1 MKLVSLKA
9 SRYRSLRDE
18 TIHLADLNLFIGT
31 NASGKSTVLDA
42 LRFLHEGV
50 QGRDFRLPVS
60 SRGGIVHLAWKG
72 EEARQIVLKVVLEEA
87 GKEFEWSVELAKEG
101 YSFSVQEELYELPA
115 THLLR
120 SDNGRGFWLG
130 RKEDPKGKEDSEGKL
145 ERVSLAQPP
154 TACALAA
161 AAANE
166 SFPARAVAEFVNRWG
181 FFDPNPFVLRRGW
194 SGFDPSRFDS
204 YGRNLADRLYAIR
217 ESSIATFNQI
227 VSATQ
232 SVLGLPTEIE
242 LRKSRVHE
250 EEVEDVEDRV
260 YFVQREPGL
269 KYPVHQVGAS
279 SGTLRMLALMTAL
292 FGESESNL
300 IGIEEP
306 ENHVHP
312 TALAAFAEYLLKARD
327 RVQILVTTH
336 SPLLLDFLNEPE
348 AVCVVRHSDQSGT
361 RVTRESNTAAVRQA
375 LEASGFG
382 LGEFHETKGFGG

>member
-1 MKLVSLKA
+1 MNLVSLRA
-9 SRYRSLRDE
+9 TRYRSLREE
-18 TIHLADLNLFIGT
+18 TIGLTDLNLFIGT

-50 QGRDFRLPVS
+50 QERDFRLPVS

-72 EEARQIVLKVVLEEA
+72 EEARQIRLAVVLGQE
-87 GKEFEWSVELAKEG
+87 GREFEWSVRLTKDA
-101 YSFSVQEELYELPA
+101 YSFSVQEDLYELPS

-120 SDNGRGFWLG
+120 SDNGKGWWLG
-130 RKEDPKGKEDSEGKL
+130 KKEDSDGRMD
-145 ERVSLAQPP
+145 RVSLAQTP

-166 SFPARAVAEFVNRWG
+166 SFPARSVAEFVSRWG
-181 FFDPNPFVLRRGW
+181 FFDPNPFALRRGW
-194 SGFDPSRFDS
+194 SGFDSARFD
-204 YGRNLADRLYAIR
+204 YVGRNLAERLYAIR
-217 ESSIATFNQI
+217 ESSSETFEQI

-232 SVLGLPTEIE
+232 SVLGLPTAIE
-242 LRKSRVHE
+242 LRRSRIHE
-250 EEVEDVEDRV
+250 DVEDIEDRV

-269 KYPVHQVGAS
+269 RYPVHQVGAS

-292 FGESESNL
+292 FGETESNL

-312 TALAAFAEYLLKARD
+312 TALKAFAEYLLKARL

-336 SPLLLDFLNEPE
+336 SPLLLDFLNEPG
-348 AVCVVRHSDQSGT
+348 AVCVVRHSDQDGT
-361 RVTRESNTAAVRQA
+361 QVSCERDPEAVFQA

-382 LGEFHETKGFGG
+382 LGEFYETKGFGS

>member
-1 MKLVSLKA
+1 MKLLSLKA
-9 SRYRSLRDE
+9 LRYRSLCDE
-18 TIHLADLNLFIGT
+18 TISLTDLNLFIGT
-31 NASGKSTVLDA
+31 NASGKSTILDA

-50 QGRDFRLPVS
+50 QERDFRLPVS

-72 EEARQIVLKVVLEEA
+72 EQARQIKLTVALDED
-87 GKEFEWSVELAKEG
+87 GKEFEWSVELSKDG
-101 YSFSVQEELYELPA
+101 IGFSVQEELYELPS

-120 SDNGRGFWLG
+120 SDNGKGWWLG
-130 RKEDPKGKEDSEGKL
+130 KKEDSDGKM
-145 ERVSLAQPP
+145 ERVSLAQAP

-166 SFPARAVAEFVNRWG
+166 SFPARAVAEFVSRWG

-194 SGFDPSRFDS
+194 SGFDSSKLD
-204 YGRNLADRLYAIR
+204 YVGRNLAERLYAIR
-217 ESSIATFNQI
+217 ESSAETFNQI

-250 EEVEDVEDRV
+250 DEVEDVEDRI
-260 YFVQREPGL
+260 YFVQTEPGL
-269 KYPVHQVGAS
+269 RYSVHQIGAS

-292 FGESESNL
+292 FGEGGSNL

-312 TALAAFAEYLLKARD
+312 TALAAFAEYLLEASK
-327 RVQILVTTH
+327 RVQVLVTTH
-336 SPLLLDFLNEPE
+336 SPLLLDFLNDPE
-348 AVCVVRHSDQSGT
+348 AVCIVRHTDQEGT
-361 RVTRESNTAAVRQA
+361 RVNRESNIQGVRQA

-382 LGEFHETKGFGG
+382 LGEFYETKGFGG

>member
-1 MKLVSLKA
+1 MKLISLKA
-9 SRYRSLRDE
+9 VRYRSLRDQSVLL
-18 TIHLADLNLFIGT
+18 TDLNLFIGT
-31 NASGKSTVLDA
+31 NASGKSTILDA

-50 QGRDFRLPVS
+50 QERDFRLPVS

-72 EEARQIVLKVVLEEA
+72 EEARQIKLTLVLEED
-87 GKEFEWSVELAKEG
+87 GKEFEWSVELNKEG
-101 YSFSVQEELYELPA
+101 YGFSVQEELYELPS

-120 SDNGRGFWLG
+120 SENGKGWWLGMKEDGNGRM
-130 RKEDPKGKEDSEGKL
+130 
-145 ERVSLAQPP
+145 ERVALAQAP

-166 SFPARAVAEFVNRWG
+166 SFPARAVAEFVGRWG

-194 SGFDPSRFDS
+194 SGFDSSRFDS
-204 YGRNLADRLYAIR
+204 YGRNLAERLYAIR
-217 ESSIATFNQI
+217 QSSSENFDQI

-232 SVLGLPTEIE
+232 SVLGLPTGIE
-242 LRKSRVHE
+242 LRKTRSHE
-250 EEVEDVEDRV
+250 DEIEDVDDRV

-292 FGESESNL
+292 FGEPESGL

-312 TALAAFAEYLLKARD
+312 AALEAFAEYLLRARD
-327 RVQILVTTH
+327 HIQILVTTH
-336 SPLLLDFLNEPE
+336 SPLLLDFLDDPG
-348 AVCVVRHSDQSGT
+348 AVCVVRHTDVAGT
-361 RVTRESNTAAVRQA
+361 RVVREHNADAVRQA
-375 LEASGFG
+375 LTASGFG
-382 LGEFHETKGFGG
+382 LGEFHETTGFGG

>member
-1 MKLVSLKA
+1 MKLLSLKG

-18 TIHLADLNLFIGT
+18 SIRLTDLNLFIGT
-31 NASGKSTVLDA
+31 NASGKSTILDA

-50 QGRDFRLPVS
+50 QERDFRLPVS

-72 EEARQIVLKVVLEEA
+72 EEARQVRLTVGLQENHR
-87 GKEFEWSVELAKEG
+87 EFEWSVELSKDG
-101 YSFSVQEELYELPA
+101 YAFTVQEELYELPS

-120 SDNGRGFWLG
+120 SAKGKGWWLG
-130 RKEDPKGKEDSEGKL
+130 KKEDGDGRM
-145 ERVSLAQPP
+145 ERVSLAQTP

-166 SFPARAVAEFVNRWG
+166 SFPARTVAQFVSRWG

-194 SGFDPSRFDS
+194 SGFDSSRFD
-204 YGRNLADRLYAIR
+204 YVGRNLAERLYAIR
-217 ESSIATFNQI
+217 ESSSETFEQI

-232 SVLGLPTEIE
+232 SVLGLPTAIE
-242 LRKSRVHE
+242 LRRSRAHE
-250 EEVEDVEDRV
+250 EDQVEDVDDRV

-269 KYPVHQVGAS
+269 RYPVHQVGAS
-279 SGTLRMLALMTAL
+279 SGTLRILALMTAL
-292 FGESESNL
+292 FGETDSNL

-312 TALAAFAEYLLKARD
+312 TALKAFAEYLLKARH

-336 SPLLLDFLNEPE
+336 SPLLLDFLNEPG
-348 AVCVVRHSDQSGT
+348 AVCVVRHSDQDGT
-361 RVTRESNTAAVRQA
+361 RVSSENNAEAVRQA

-382 LGEFHETKGFGG
+382 LGEFYETKGFGG